1 MIPPGMHQDESMRAL
16 IWEVGS
22 VHNLTDVRISTSN
35 YQRFQTAVSLHAT
48 FRKKYGKRDKIARG
62 EQNLVDTITHRCNVL
77 ILDLYLFYLILD
89 HQWSGEAYHIH
100 SWELECGDYR
110 ICSPNSQEC

>member
-1 MIPPGMHQDESMRAL
+1 MIPHDRYQDESMRAL

-22 VHNLTDVRISTSN
+22 VHNLTDVRISNSN

-62 EQNLVDTITHRCNVL
+62 EQNLADTMSHRCNVL
-77 ILDLYLFYLILD
+77 ILELYLFYLIF
-89 HQWSGEAYHIH
+89 
-100 SWELECGDYR
+100 
-110 ICSPNSQEC
+110 